1 LILRNLLKTKMGP
14 KIPAY
19 RLARYFSQSVQPVNS
34 LYFSM
39 TFTAAFLIPK
49 SICVPT
55 AFDGEMR

>member
-1 LILRNLLKTKMGP
+1 VLSLTGARAAQN
-14 KIPAY
+14 PAY